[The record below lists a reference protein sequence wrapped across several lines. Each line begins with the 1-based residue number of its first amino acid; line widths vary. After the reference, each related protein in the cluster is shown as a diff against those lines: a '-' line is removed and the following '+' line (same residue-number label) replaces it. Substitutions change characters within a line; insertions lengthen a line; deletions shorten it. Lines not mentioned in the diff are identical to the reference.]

1 MHKKAGK
8 KRTTKEAN
16 PNKRRASERE
26 TGTGVTRRP
35 DVIYEISFSTLNE
48 VDTNVLGGQTHEHT
62 HTHTHKHSQFNN
74 RTQPPALPFF
84 FFLTMCTP
92 STERNKQKKKTSKNK
107 TNEKDKIKC
116 YRIRTH
122 QK

>member
-1 MHKKAGK
+1 
-8 KRTTKEAN
+8 
-16 PNKRRASERE
+16 
-26 TGTGVTRRP
+26 
-35 DVIYEISFSTLNE
+35 
-48 VDTNVLGGQTHEHT
+48 
-62 HTHTHKHSQFNN
+62 
-74 RTQPPALPFF
+74 
-84 FFLTMCTP
+84 MCTP